1 MSGNTAALLQVRD
14 LTKDFGGLRAV
25 DSCSFDVPQGAIAG
39 LIGPNGSG
47 KTTTFNLITGFLKP
61 TSGQIVFMDSPIT
74 GLEPYQVALKGVIR
88 TFQVLRLFPDLS
100 VTENLL
106 VGYQNQ
112 SGENL
117 VNALLHTSRMRAER
131 TVAEKKAMEL
141 LDFLGLAP
149 LCDEY
154 VRNLGH
160 AQQKLVDLG
169 RALMMDP
176 HMLLL
181 DEPTAGI
188 NPTFINRILGL
199 IRELREQRGMTVLLV
214 EHDMRVIMNLCE
226 QIVVLDHGRKIAE
239 GTPEQ
244 VSKAPQVIEAYL
256 GV

>member
-74 GLEPYQVALKGVIR
+74 GLEPYQVALKGVSR

>member
-1 MSGNTAALLQVRD
+1 
-14 LTKDFGGLRAV
+14 LRAV
-25 DSCSFDVPQGAIAG
+25 DSCSFDVPQGAILG

-47 KTTTFNLITGFLKP
+47 KTTTFNVITGMLKP
-61 TSGQIVFMDSPIT
+61 SGGQILFDGVPIT
-74 GLEPYQVALKGVIR
+74 GMEPYQVALKGISR

-106 VGYQNQ
+106 VGYRNQ

-117 VNALLHTSRMRAER
+117 LNALLHTSRMRAER
-131 TVAEKKAMEL
+131 MAAEKKAMDL
-141 LDFLGLAP
+141 LDFLGLAD

-176 HMLLL
+176 QMLLL

-188 NPTFINRILGL
+188 NPTFINRILEL
-199 IRELREQRGMTVLLV
+199 IRDLRETRGVTVLLV

-226 QIVVLDHGRKIAE
+226 WIVVLDHGRKIAE

-256 GV
+256 GA